1 VEDPFNFAELQI
13 RQPVKILPGRASYQI
28 FGGRKELVAVATEV
42 EGRTVMDKISRLLP
56 DTRVL
61 MVTTAT
67 GEPMMTVAYHGAKW
81 VVEVTDTDDSLIG
94 KIRIGGSRRHYIL
107 LDAEDT
113 EIARVVGDLAVR
125 RFTVTGTNRPPFA
138 EVKKTFAGPVK
149 EALTSSDHYT
159 VRFALQPRP
168 LERTLTVL
176 IPIVVD
182 LARYG
187 PA

>member
-1 VEDPFNFAELQI
+1 MEDLFNYAELQI

-28 FGGRKELVAVATEV
+28 FGDRRQLVAVATEV
-42 EGRTVMDKISRLLP
+42 EGRTVRDKITRLLP
-56 DTRVL
+56 DVREL
-61 MVTTAT
+61 MVTTAA
-67 GEPMMTVAYHGAKW
+67 GEPMMTLSYQGTKW
-81 VVEVTDTDDSLIG
+81 VAEVTDSDDRLIG
-94 KIRIGGSRRHYIL
+94 RIRIGGSRRHYTL

-113 EIARVVGDLAVR
+113 EIARAVGDLAVR

-159 VRFALQPRP
+159 VKFALQPRP

-176 IPIVVD
+176 IPIVLD